1 MSLVFQF
8 PVGMSN
14 KSYLAFY
21 GSAVATKKSFNSPW
35 ECRISLTLKDASRQ
49 KASKLIFQFPVGI
62 SNKSYEVGPNGE
74 IQLGYLFQF
83 PVGMSNKSY
92 FISRKV
98 NCRTIFIPFN
108 SPWECRISLTPFRR
122 NALGMMLRIFQFPV
136 GMSNRSY
143 MDGCYAHA

>member
-98 NCRTIFIPFN
+98 NCRTIFY
-108 SPWECRISLTPFRR
+108 S
-122 NALGMMLRIFQFPV
+122 FQFPV
-136 GMSNRSY
+136 GMSNKSY
-143 MDGCYAHA
+143 TIPPKCFGNDVEDLSIPRGNVE